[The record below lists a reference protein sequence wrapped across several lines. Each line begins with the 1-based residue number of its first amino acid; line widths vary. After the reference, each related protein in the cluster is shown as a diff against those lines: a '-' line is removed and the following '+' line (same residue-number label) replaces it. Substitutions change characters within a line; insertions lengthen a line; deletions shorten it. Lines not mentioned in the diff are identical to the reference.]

1 MSTFREKGGLRD
13 FPFYFHFILKNLN
26 VKFVFFNRCCVC
38 GPISSLSVFM
48 IFSVMLY
55 ILFVHARG
63 CLHPIKPLFLCSPLC
78 KHPFSSIVCAPAVNC
93 SARGSATVT
102 LMSTASASSSVCVC
116 VCVVGVL
123 CVVVCACA
131 S

>member
-1 MSTFREKGGLRD
+1 MDCETFHSIL
-13 FPFYFHFILKNLN
+13 FYFK
-26 VKFVFFNRCCVC
+26 KFEREVCFFNRCCVC
-38 GPISSLSVFM
+38 GPISSLSVFV

-116 VCVVGVL
+116 VVGVL